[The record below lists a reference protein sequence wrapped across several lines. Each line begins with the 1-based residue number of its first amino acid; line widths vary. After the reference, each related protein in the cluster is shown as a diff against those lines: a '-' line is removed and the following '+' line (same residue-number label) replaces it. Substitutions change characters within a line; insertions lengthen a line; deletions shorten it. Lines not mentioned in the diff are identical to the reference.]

1 MSFVQFLTTK
11 IFLRPFVGFVRFLEG
26 YYIILITKRRKM
38 ADIGGHSIYKIEDTN
53 MIYIPN
59 DSVRVT
65 HPDEAR
71 YVRIFQNVDLSSNF
85 YFSYSYDLSHSLQ
98 YNMTLLHTPC
108 DHGENEEH
116 HTSSSSSSSKQ
127 DSFDIFEDEGLP
139 TQVVYSLKNEPYAKY
154 VWNIRLLERVKDTV
168 HADWLL
174 HIIHGFCGQSSI
186 LTHLIV

>member
-1 MSFVQFLTTK
+1 MFSALSC
-11 IFLRPFVGFVRFLEG
+11 LSGFVRFLEG
-26 YYIILITKRRKM
+26 YYIVLITKRRRM

-98 YNMTLLHTPC
+98 YNMTLLQMPC
-108 DHGENEEH
+108 DAGESEELN
-116 HTSSSSSSSKQ
+116 TSGRQ
-127 DSFDIFEDEGLP
+127 DSFDIFEEEGLP
-139 TQVVYSLKNEPYAKY
+139 TQGGSKLNKKGTKRAKETHTERE
-154 VWNIRLLERVKDTV
+154 NHPERV
-168 HADWLL
+168 
-174 HIIHGFCGQSSI
+174 
-186 LTHLIV
+186 

>member
-1 MSFVQFLTTK
+1 
-11 IFLRPFVGFVRFLEG
+11 
-26 YYIILITKRRKM
+26 M

-59 DSVRVT
+59 DSVRIT

-98 YNMTLLHTPC
+98 YNLTLLKTMY
-108 DHGENEEH
+108 ELSRTEEVQPA
-116 HTSSSSSSSKQ
+116 SRQ

-139 TQVVYSLKNEPYAKY
+139 TQGITVFVPHVHSAQTLSPSSLCSPRY
-154 VWNIRLLERVKDTV
+154 VPLLP
-168 HADWLL
+168 LPPPP
-174 HIIHGFCGQSSI
+174 QSFTGSETSRMQSTFGTASSWRRSRTRCI
-186 LTHLIV
+186 PIGSCTSSTASVASQSC